1 MTTTHNNKEW
11 KGALR
16 SKYYN
21 GWHVLWII
29 FIVTS
34 ISVSI
39 VFLYV
44 AFCQPYCVLCIHI
57 VSRVLTL
64 TLFWSFQAFVFAL
77 IGFRKLLF
85 QLVLLLLLYYWYSR
99 HDFNLF
105 HCCLVFSKHPIFMW
119 YFWGPPSFTSINQI
133 WPSNSIGRFY
143 LFSYGFISI
152 LCVASGFLVI

>member
-1 MTTTHNNKEW
+1 MTTTHSNKEW

-85 QLVLLLLLYYWYSR
+85 QLVLLLLYITDTLVMTSIYFIAAWYSANTR
-99 HDFNLF
+99 FLCDIFGAPHRSHPSTKYDRQTQSVCFIYFHMDLF
-105 HCCLVFSKHPIFMW
+105 PYCVSPLVSW
-119 YFWGPPSFTSINQI
+119 
-133 WPSNSIGRFY
+133 
-143 LFSYGFISI
+143 
-152 LCVASGFLVI
+152 